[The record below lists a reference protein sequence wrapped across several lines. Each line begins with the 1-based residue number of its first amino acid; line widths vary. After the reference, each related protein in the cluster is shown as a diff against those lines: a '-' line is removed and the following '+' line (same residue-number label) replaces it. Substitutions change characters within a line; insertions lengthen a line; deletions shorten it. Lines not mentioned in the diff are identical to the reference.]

1 MQIAYPKEYVFN
13 SSDSE
18 SIRTNET
25 FDLGFVSKFQQGK
38 INLNGSMRSQ
48 GGENKKF
55 EIILGIKNPD
65 SENVLVIS
73 KASSVVSLV
82 SNPLNLSVLVN
93 DQSSHAASV
102 GESLNVKIVYK
113 NNYNVPLNNLVLK
126 VVFDGS
132 HFDYKK
138 LLPNKGYFT
147 FGNKTIT

>member
-1 MQIAYPKEYVFN
+1 VQIAYPKEYVFN

-102 GESLNVKIVYK
+102 GESLNVKIVC
-113 NNYNVPLNNLVLK
+113 PSTTW
-126 VVFDGS
+126 F
-132 HFDYKK
+132 
-138 LLPNKGYFT
+138 
-147 FGNKTIT
+147 